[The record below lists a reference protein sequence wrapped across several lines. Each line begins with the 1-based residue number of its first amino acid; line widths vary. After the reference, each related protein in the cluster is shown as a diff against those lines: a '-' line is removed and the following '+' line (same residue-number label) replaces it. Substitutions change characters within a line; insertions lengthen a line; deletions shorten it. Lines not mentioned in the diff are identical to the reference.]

1 MEEGIMMSYQ
11 RGTQV
16 AILLMMLSFGMH
28 THANT
33 KVDKSYKINAIT
45 MIKGSVMDTP
55 CSITLRNRYQTVN
68 FSPLALPV
76 LSNQL
81 QRETHD
87 QPFIIELQDCG
98 SVYSTINAKTWKIR
112 FSGQNAEYI
121 DAFILQ
127 GASQGL
133 GVSVLDDS
141 KTILQPNRYYALS
154 DNVLSQDKSGYS
166 LFLRYFL
173 RLELTG
179 KPIRAGSYHGVIRFF
194 IDYQ

>member
-1 MEEGIMMSYQ
+1 MMSYQ
-11 RGTQV
+11 RVKKTTT
-16 AILLMMLSFGMH
+16 LLVILSFGMNSY
-28 THANT
+28 ANT
-33 KVDKSYKINAIT
+33 KVDEPHKINAIA
-45 MIKGSVMDTP
+45 MMKGSVMDTP

-81 QRETHD
+81 QREIHD

-98 SVYSTINAKTWKIR
+98 SVYSMINAKTWKIR
-112 FSGQNAEYI
+112 FLGQNAEYI
-121 DAFILQ
+121 DAFILH

-133 GVSVLDDS
+133 GVSVLDNS